1 MNPSRSLAESILSAL
16 KQCLPTNDRPIALHE
31 PSFSGNEWKYV
42 KECLDSNWVSSAG
55 PFVSRFEAMLCDFTG
70 VRFAVATVNGTAA
83 LHICLKAAGV
93 KPDDEVLCPTLTFV
107 ATANAIMYCNATP
120 HFVDSDETTLGV
132 DPKKLEEYLRLK
144 ATVRG
149 GECHNTATG
158 RRISALIVLHT
169 FGHPADLDSLKEV
182 CDRFK
187 IALIED
193 AAQSIGSHYKGKH
206 IGHWGITSG
215 LSFNGN
221 KTITTGGGG
230 AILSNDKAVADYARH
245 ISTTARLP
253 HQWTYFHDEI
263 GYNYRLP
270 SINAA
275 LGCAQ
280 LEELPSFLEKKRSL
294 AERYRIAF
302 QEVEGVRFFVEPP
315 YARSNYWLNAILL
328 DPKAGSRERDLLLE
342 LTNSNGV
349 MTRPAYV
356 LMHNLRMFRGCPRM
370 DLSSAESIEARLV
383 NIPSS
388 PSLA

>member
-1 MNPSRSLAESILSAL
+1 MSSSLSESILSTL
-16 KQCLPTNDRPIALHE
+16 MGCLPRTGKPIALHE
-31 PSFSGNEWKYV
+31 PCFSGNEWAYV

-55 PFVSRFEAMLCDFTG
+55 PFVQRFEAMLCDFTG
-70 VRFAVATVNGTAA
+70 VAFAVATVNGTAA
-83 LHICLKAAGV
+83 LHICLRSAGV
-93 KPDDEVLCPTLTFV
+93 KSGDEVLCPALTFV
-107 ATANAIMYCNATP
+107 ATANAVAYCDAIP
-120 HFVDSDETTLGV
+120 HFVDSDEKTLGV
-132 DPKKLEEYLRLK
+132 DPEKLEDYLRGVSAIK
-144 ATVRG
+144 G
-149 GECHNTATG
+149 GECYNKATG
-158 RRISALIVLHT
+158 RRISGLMVLHT
-169 FGHPADLDSLKEV
+169 FGHPADLDRLKEV
-182 CDRFK
+182 CDRFS
-187 IALIED
+187 IMLIED
-193 AAQSIGSHYKGKH
+193 AAQSIGSLYKGTH
-206 IGHWGITSG
+206 TGNWGIASG

-230 AILSNDKAVADYARH
+230 AILTNDKAVADHARH

-253 HQWTYFHDEI
+253 HQWAYFHDEI

-280 LEELPSFLEKKRSL
+280 LEQLPSFIEKKRSL
-294 AERYRIAF
+294 AERYRLAF
-302 QEVEGVRFFVEPP
+302 EGLEGVTFFTEPP

-328 DPKAGSRERDLLLE
+328 DQKAGPGERDSLLE
-342 LTNSNGV
+342 LTNKNGI

-356 LMHNLRMFRGCPRM
+356 PMHRLPIFRDCPCM